1 MKTMKLLYDTINEI
15 ILPWPRIDDEPI
27 VGLAPELLEMTLIES
42 EKPAYNPE
50 TQVLTQSDSVNVEA
64 QTVTRTW
71 TVTDLTYTAEQWT
84 SRFLTSLQII
94 GLQRLE
100 MALVTSGQTLG
111 PAMTAMKQWLEG
123 ILLASSVDPSPRSD
137 WPEPPVSYEAASQ
150 EAGIQLSLQ
159 Q

>member
-1 MKTMKLLYDTINEI
+1 MKLLYNTQTEQV
-15 ILPWPRIDDEPI
+15 LPWPRIDDEPI
-27 VGLAPELLEMTLIES
+27 VGLAPELLEMTVIEG
-42 EKPAYNPE
+42 EIPTYDPE
-50 TQVLTQSDSVNVEA
+50 TQVLNQSDVVDVEA

-123 ILLASSVDPSPRSD
+123 ILLASSIDPSPKSG
-137 WPEPPVSYEAASQ
+137 WPAPPVIYEAATQ
-150 EAGIQLSLQ
+150 EAAGQLSN
-159 Q
+159 

>member
-1 MKTMKLLYDTINEI
+1 MKLIYDTINETL
-15 ILPWPRIDDEPI
+15 LPWPRIDDEPV
-27 VGLAPELLEMTLIES
+27 VGLEPHLLEMTVVQEDEPS
-42 EKPAYNPE
+42 YDPE
-50 TQVLTQSDSVNVEA
+50 TQVLSQSDVVDVEA

-111 PAMTAMKQWLEG
+111 PAMMAMKQWLEG
-123 ILLASSVDPSPRSD
+123 ILLASSIDPSPKSG
-137 WPEPPVSYEAASQ
+137 WPEPPVTYEAASQ
-150 EAGIQLSLQ
+150 EAAAQLQ
-159 Q
+159 

>member
-1 MKTMKLLYDTINEI
+1 MKLLFNTQTEQVV
-15 ILPWPRIDDEPI
+15 PWPRIDDEPI
-27 VGLAPELLEMTLIES
+27 VGLAPELLEMTVIEG
-42 EKPAYNPE
+42 EPPAYNPE
-50 TQVLTQSDSVNVEA
+50 TQVLSQSDVVDVEA

-100 MALVTSGQTLG
+100 MALVMSGQPLG

-123 ILLASSVDPSPRSD
+123 ILLASSVDPAPRSD
-137 WPEPPVSYEAASQ
+137 WPEPPVTYETASQ
-150 EAGIQLSLQ
+150 EAAAQLAP
-159 Q
+159 

>member
-1 MKTMKLLYDTINEI
+1 MKLLYNTETQEM
-15 ILPWPRIDDEPI
+15 LSWPRIDNEPI
-27 VGLAPELLEMTLIES
+27 VGLVPELVEMTVIEG
-42 EKPAYNPE
+42 ELPAYDSE
-50 TQVLTQSDSVNVEA
+50 TQVLTQSDVVDVEA

-100 MALVTSGQTLG
+100 LALVTGGQTLG

-123 ILLASSVDPSPRSD
+123 ILLASSIDPTPKSD
-137 WPEPPVSYEAASQ
+137 WPEPPVTYEAATQ
-150 EAGIQLSLQ
+150 EAVGGLA
-159 Q
+159 

>member
-1 MKTMKLLYDTINEI
+1 MKLLYNTQTEQV
-15 ILPWPRIDDEPI
+15 LPWPRVDDEPI
-27 VGLAPELLEMTLIES
+27 VGLAPELLEMTVIEG
-42 EKPAYNPE
+42 EIPAYDPE
-50 TQVLTQSDSVNVEA
+50 TQVLNQSDVVDVEA

-123 ILLASSVDPSPRSD
+123 ILLASSIDPSPNSG
-137 WPEPPVSYEAASQ
+137 WPEPPVTYEAASQ
-150 EAGIQLSLQ
+150 EAGAQLQSN
-159 Q
+159 

>member
-1 MKTMKLLYDTINEI
+1 MKLLYNTQTEQV
-15 ILPWPRIDDEPI
+15 LPWPRIDEEPI
-27 VGLAPELLEMTLIES
+27 VGLAPELLEMTVVES
-42 EKPAYNPE
+42 APPAYNSE

-100 MALVTSGQTLG
+100 MALVTSGKMLG
-111 PAMTAMKQWLEG
+111 PAMTGMKTWLEG
-123 ILLASSVDPSPRSD
+123 ILLSSAADPTPRSD

-150 EAGIQLSLQ
+150 EAVALLAP
-159 Q
+159 

>member
-1 MKTMKLLYDTINEI
+1 MKLLYNTQTEQV
-15 ILPWPRIDDEPI
+15 LPWPRIDDEPI
-27 VGLAPELLEMTLIES
+27 VGLDPSLLEMTVIES
-42 EKPAYNPE
+42 DRPVYDPE
-50 TQVLTQSDSVNVEA
+50 TQVLSQSDIVDVET

-123 ILLASSVDPSPRSD
+123 ILLASSVDPAPRSD
-137 WPEPPVSYEAASQ
+137 WPEPPVTYEVASQ
-150 EAGIQLSLQ
+150 EAAGQLAA
-159 Q
+159 